1 MKKLILLTCAYAFFM
16 NNNACG
22 MFTYIQNIPRF
33 RKNIYSTRTF
43 IHWHTPIPT
52 DPVGYAKHQ
61 RELNSWKNRWLE
73 IAMVQTRDVS
83 FKKHLQKELHK
94 IEMED
99 ERLLR
104 LELLKLEQKN
114 NTES

>member
-1 MKKLILLTCAYAFFM
+1 ML
-16 NNNACG
+16 
-22 MFTYIQNIPRF
+22 TYIKMIPRLG
-33 RKNIYSTRTF
+33 RNIYSTRTF

-73 IAMVQTRDVS
+73 ITINQTSDAS
-83 FKKHLQKELHK
+83 FKKYLQNELRK
-94 IEMED
+94 IEIED
-99 ERLLR
+99 ERLLQ

-114 NTES
+114 NTKN